1 MKTIVGITLGL
12 VCAQQLMGE
21 EIHSKVIHQDTYIGA
36 GYEYFHDIGNSG
48 AKAHGVFGAGS
59 YDYHNVLFGVSGGY
73 AWGDEDVDFW
83 RAGGSL
89 AYVVRLM
96 ENHVN
101 IVPRVGIFYNEVL
114 FNGNSDNVTTINPGI
129 TLSYAFNNQLSING
143 GYTYGHDIDFDN
155 EGDQH
160 TFSAGSR
167 LAIAENVGLDVR
179 ADFIEGFGFSVISA
193 MLQFHF

>member
-21 EIHSKVIHQDTYIGA
+21 EIYSKVIHQDTYIGA

-143 GYTYGHDIDFDN
+143 GDTYGHDINFDN
-155 EGDQH
+155 QGDQH
-160 TFSAGSR
+160 NFNSGSR
-167 LAIAENVGLDVR
+167 PAIAENVGLDLP
-179 ADFIEGFGFSVISA
+179 ADFF
-193 MLQFHF
+193 